1 MSKYLNFK
9 NSLLNVKNYILNHKK
24 ISIASA
30 IIIAVALI
38 FFGGKIFG
46 GTTEQQYT
54 ATKVTKGDLNIT
66 ITGSGQVE
74 TLSEVDIKPNTVGQ
88 TQTLGQIVSV
98 KVKNGDMVKA
108 GQVIAV
114 LDGEN
119 ALQTFNQ
126 AKASVDSAQASYDKL
141 LNGPTESE
149 LFSLKNSIKNASTT
163 LVNLKLNTLIKLK
176 NAYTSAA
183 NSIYMNT
190 DPLLTNPM
198 TTSPVLTPIS
208 GVIFT
213 DSQYVN
219 NINFERLTIGE
230 KLAGLKTELYSLDGN
245 NYDVLA
251 TINETLVVLNEMR
264 TYFDD
269 MAMLFSSYSV
279 AGDTTSQNTVNSYK
293 STAASA
299 RSSMDSL
306 ISDLTTTIQSY
317 NSAITSLEQSE
328 EQYALKIAPPS
339 ASDITVS
346 KASLDNAKA
355 NYANALQN
363 YQSRII
369 TAPFDG
375 QIGGLSVQ
383 VGQTVS
389 SNDSLGKIITSE
401 KVVNLSLNEVD
412 AAKVKTGDK
421 VSLTFDAIP
430 NLTVTGHVQYIDPL
444 GVVSQGVVSYT
455 VNISIDQNDSQ
466 IKTGMTASASITT
479 ESKENVLMVPST
491 AIKTSG
497 TKKYV
502 LVPNIANTQN
512 QNSSSSAQRKTVSL
526 PNTTELKQVEVVVG
540 ITNNTYT
547 EIVSGLEEGQLV
559 ITKTSTG
566 TTNATKSTA
575 ASATTN
581 ERGGMMM
588 GGMGGPGAAGFLKKN
603 DRM

>member
-1 MSKYLNFK
+1 
-9 NSLLNVKNYILNHKK
+9 VI
-24 ISIASA
+24 
-30 IIIAVALI
+30 ALI

-466 IKTGMTASASITT
+466 IKTGMTASASVTT

-540 ITNNTYT
+540 ITKIHTQNSK
-547 EIVSGLEEGQLV
+547 VVLKEGNL
-559 ITKTSTG
+559 
-566 TTNATKSTA
+566 
-575 ASATTN
+575 
-581 ERGGMMM
+581 
-588 GGMGGPGAAGFLKKN
+588 
-603 DRM
+603 